1 MASRYYTGRG
11 DDGSTGMLTPV
22 RVQKDNPVIEAIGS
36 LDELNS
42 YIGISMFYARNELVS
57 RELGIIQNDLFII
70 GVELARMGSAA
81 RSDVELGEG
90 AVARLEEAIASFGAK
105 TPELKKFVMPGGCE
119 GAVHLQY
126 ARSLARKAE
135 RRVVTAA
142 KKAHANKAI
151 NAYLNR
157 LSSLL
162 FVMAL
167 YLNCVNGIEE
177 RNPAY

>member
-1 MASRYYTGRG
+1 MASKYYTGKG

-22 RVQKDNPVIEAIGS
+22 RVQKDSPVIEAIGS

-42 YIGISMFYARNELVS
+42 YIGVSMFYVRNDLVS
-57 RELGIIQNDLFII
+57 RELGIMQNDLFII
-70 GVELARMGSAA
+70 GVELARMGTLA
-81 RSDVELGEG
+81 RGDIVLKEN

-135 RRVVTAA
+135 RRIVSAS
-142 KKAHANKAI
+142 KEAHASKAVH
-151 NAYLNR
+151 AYLNR

-162 FVMAL
+162 FVLAL
-167 YLNCVNGIEE
+167 YLNSVNGMEE
-177 RNPAY
+177 RNPMY